1 VPPISVAAIPVRVAA
16 LVMRALSPRANAR
29 AFGEGVALLR
39 SHPRLIFE
47 MAREDLTGRYR
58 GQLLGSAWALIH
70 PLAMALLYLFIFGVV
85 MSQRV
90 GGTREMP
97 LSYTAYLLSG
107 LIPWLTFQT
116 SILSSV
122 TAITG
127 NSALVKQ
134 FIFPIEVLP
143 VRDVV
148 SSLVTWFVGMAA
160 TLSYVFLREGAVQP
174 TWALLPI
181 VLAAQCL
188 AMIGV
193 AFLFSAIAVFFRD
206 IKDFINLFTLVA
218 MFLMPVVYLP
228 GWVPEI
234 FRPVIWI
241 NPFTYMVWVYQDVI
255 YFGRIEH
262 PMAWVLYFLGAPLVF
277 AWGARTFR
285 ATKPLYSSVL

>member
-1 VPPISVAAIPVRVAA
+1 MPPVPVASIAVRVLA
-16 LVMRALSPRANAR
+16 LVARAFSPRANLR
-29 AFGEGVALLR
+29 AFGEGVSLLR
-39 SHPRLIFE
+39 THPRLILE
-47 MAREDLTGRYR
+47 MAREDMTGRYR
-58 GQLLGSAWALIH
+58 GQILGSAWVLIH
-70 PLAMALLYLFIFGVV
+70 PLAMALLYLFLFGVV

-116 SILSSV
+116 SMLSSV
-122 TAITG
+122 TAVTG

-148 SSLVTWFVGMAA
+148 SSLVTWFVGITA
-160 TLSYVFLREGAVQP
+160 TLTYVLFRDGAMQP
-174 TWALLPI
+174 TWALLPL
-181 VLAAQCL
+181 VLLAQCL

-193 AFLFSAIAVFFRD
+193 AFLLSAVAVFFRD
-206 IKDFINLFTLVA
+206 LKDFMNLFTLVA
-218 MFLMPVVYLP
+218 LFLMPVVYLP

-255 YFGRIEH
+255 YFGRIDH
-262 PMAWVLYFLGAPLVF
+262 PIAWVLYFLGALLVF
-277 AWGARTFR
+277 AWGVRTFR